1 MLSPVVRRCCCPASV
16 VRHCLPVVCRPRSVV
31 FRPSLFARSLSPGA
45 HRPLSVVFLVSPA
58 VRRPLSVVWRLCSYV
73 VRRPPLFVFGPS
85 LLSPIARRCSSVVRR
100 FSSVARC
107 RLPIARRPPSV
118 VRRMPMCV
126 CVRRF
131 LLLCFPLARLVC
143 HFSSVARRLSSVV
156 RRSFLKVVVVAR
168 SPSSVVVFVRRP
180 LPALVRPSSVVCA
193 RRASP
198 VVCSSVGL
206 AHCLLLVVFRPWFLA
221 RCPSVV
227 SCLSPVVFRPLSD
240 VRPQSSVVFFVCR
253 PLPVVRRQFLCAR
266 RPSSVALC
274 LCVRPSCF
282 PASPVVR
289 RPSFFARRPS
299 PVVRRPSFLFTAL
312 CPSPMV
318 RRSYFL
324 FFAFFRRPPVVR
336 RMSIFICRPSFFAQ
350 RFSSVARCP
359 SSVVRRFVF
368 DRRQLSVV
376 FCPPSVVLRP
386 SSIARPFSS
395 VVRRPW
401 FFVRRRPSHVVRRP
415 LSVLFRPSSVVFRPS
430 SSPVARRPLS
440 VLFRPSSVVRHFSSV
455 VFRPL
460 SVDRRPSF
468 FVGRHRR
475 DHPTDHHEIIIII
488 SDDI

>member
-45 HRPLSVVFLVSPA
+45 QRPLSVVFLVSSA

-156 RRSFLKVVVVAR
+156 RRSFFKVVVVAR

-312 CPSPMV
+312 CPSPIV
-318 RRSYFL
+318 RRSYFFVFC
-324 FFAFFRRPPVVR
+324 FFPSTARRPSYVHFHLSSVVFCPTLFVR
-336 RMSIFICRPSFFAQ
+336 SPLSVIRRPSFCF
-350 RFSSVARCP
+350 RPSSVIRRFLLAVRCP
-359 SSVVRRFVF
+359 SSVVH
-368 DRRQLSVV
+368 
-376 FCPPSVVLRP
+376 RP
-386 SSIARPFSS
+386 S
-395 VVRRPW
+395 
-401 FFVRRRPSHVVRRP
+401 FFVC
-415 LSVLFRPSSVVFRPS
+415 RPSSVVFRPS
-430 SSPVARRPLS
+430 SSVAR
-440 VLFRPSSVVRHFSSV
+440 RPSSVVRPFSSV
-455 VFRPL
+455 VRGFS
-460 SVDRRPSF
+460 SVVVVRRPSF